1 MRHVQSVTLAATVV
15 LTSFSSVFAVQ
26 NPFTPRG
33 VRSPWIEDRRP
44 QTMTRTRTRLALL
57 GLMAALGASACTP
70 TVRLQVDP
78 IQIYAKLD
86 ADVRVRLDKEL
97 QDLLVENPNLF

>member
-1 MRHVQSVTLAATVV
+1 M
-15 LTSFSSVFAVQ
+15 
-26 NPFTPRG
+26 N
-33 VRSPWIEDRRP
+33 
-44 QTMTRTRTRLALL
+44 RTRTRLAIL
-57 GLMAALGASACTP
+57 GLVAALGASACTP

-97 QDLLVENPNLF
+97 QDLLVANPNLF

>member
-1 MRHVQSVTLAATVV
+1 M
-15 LTSFSSVFAVQ
+15 
-26 NPFTPRG
+26 N
-33 VRSPWIEDRRP
+33 
-44 QTMTRTRTRLALL
+44 RTRLIVALL
-57 GLMAALGASACTP
+57 GLAAATTAACTP
-70 TVRLQVDP
+70 TIRLQVDP

>member
-1 MRHVQSVTLAATVV
+1 
-15 LTSFSSVFAVQ
+15 
-26 NPFTPRG
+26 
-33 VRSPWIEDRRP
+33 
-44 QTMTRTRTRLALL
+44 MTRKRKSLALF
-57 GLMAALGASACTP
+57 GAIAAVVAGGCTP

-86 ADVRVRLDKEL
+86 ADVRIRLDKEL

>member
-1 MRHVQSVTLAATVV
+1 
-15 LTSFSSVFAVQ
+15 
-26 NPFTPRG
+26 
-33 VRSPWIEDRRP
+33 
-44 QTMTRTRTRLALL
+44 MTRTRTRLALL
-57 GLMAALGASACTP
+57 GLVAAIGASACTP

-86 ADVRVRLDKEL
+86 ADVRVRLDREL

>member
-1 MRHVQSVTLAATVV
+1 MS
-15 LTSFSSVFAVQ
+15 
-26 NPFTPRG
+26 
-33 VRSPWIEDRRP
+33 
-44 QTMTRTRTRLALL
+44 RTRKSLALIGLTAAFGL
-57 GLMAALGASACTP
+57 GACTP

>member
-1 MRHVQSVTLAATVV
+1 MNRKPASVALIGLAAVI
-15 LTSFSSVFAVQ
+15 
-26 NPFTPRG
+26 G
-33 VRSPWIEDRRP
+33 V
-44 QTMTRTRTRLALL
+44 A
-57 GLMAALGASACTP
+57 ACTP

-97 QDLLVENPNLF
+97 QDLLAENPNLF

>member
-1 MRHVQSVTLAATVV
+1 M
-15 LTSFSSVFAVQ
+15 
-26 NPFTPRG
+26 N
-33 VRSPWIEDRRP
+33 
-44 QTMTRTRTRLALL
+44 RTRTRLALL
-57 GLMAALGASACTP
+57 GLVAALGASACTP

-97 QDLLVENPNLF
+97 QDLLVANPNLF

>member
-1 MRHVQSVTLAATVV
+1 
-15 LTSFSSVFAVQ
+15 
-26 NPFTPRG
+26 
-33 VRSPWIEDRRP
+33 
-44 QTMTRTRTRLALL
+44 MTGTRARLALI
-57 GLMAALGASACTP
+57 GLIAATGAAACTP